1 MLPGIGGVEYLVIAA
16 LIIIFVGPKD
26 LPGVLRTLG
35 RWWGKI
41 RNISKEFKSSIDTI
55 ANETGIDDIKK
66 NIENNSQK
74 SFTDEMRDSINQ
86 SIIDDEKKD
95 WLTNECWKWKSRWK

>member
-26 LPGVLRTLG
+26 LPSVLRTFG

-41 RNISKEFKSSIDTI
+41 KNFSREFKASINDI
-55 ANETGIDDIKK
+55 AAETGIDEIKSSVEK
-66 NIENNSQK
+66 NK
-74 SFTDEMRDSINQ
+74 PKKFTDEMRDSINE
-86 SIIDDEKKD
+86 SIKADEKKD
-95 WLTNECWKWKSRWK
+95 DKSEK